1 MFLSECVKR
10 IGVRKEQKPET
21 ASNGSEGKKLNTQAA
36 DGDEDLE
43 GNDLAAVHHL
53 IDQKAP
59 FLPKL

>member
-36 DGDEDLE
+36 FYTSQ
-43 GNDLAAVHHL
+43 AAIMTLSGPDTHYW
-53 IDQKAP
+53 KRNFP
-59 FLPKL
+59 